1 MTALDR
7 PFFSVYVKDHEVSGR
22 CLLHGTLIEHSYQI
36 GTFDDNGKQAR
47 LFCVQLS
54 KELLEDFSAEYKE
67 SCDFPLTSLD
77 SDEILPIAKHTFT
90 DNFEGFMEEV
100 EKIKSILV
108 KPIVAY
114 DLSQNKTMEDIL
126 ESRIVLFLPQF
137 LGFKLEDVFVSFPEI
152 EIQARAKDEN
162 GDFIISTKS
171 YPVFDENNVLVRT
184 DTEENFVYSILP
196 CKPIEDL

>member
-1 MTALDR
+1 MAALER
-7 PFFSVYVKDHEVSGR
+7 PFFSVYVKDYETSGR
-22 CLLHGTLIEHSYQI
+22 CLLHGTRIEHSYQV
-36 GTFDDNGKQAR
+36 GCFDDNGKQAR

-54 KELLEDFSAEYKE
+54 KDLLEDFSAEYKE

-77 SDEILPIAKHTFT
+77 TDEILPIAKFAFT
-90 DNFEGFMEEV
+90 NNFAGFMEEV
-100 EKIKSILV
+100 EKVKSILV

-152 EIQARAKDEN
+152 EVQARAKDEN
-162 GDFIISTKS
+162 GDYIISTKS
-171 YPVFDENNVLVRT
+171 YPVFDENSVLVRT
-184 DTEENFVYSILP
+184 DIEENYVYSILP

>member
-1 MTALDR
+1 MAALDR
-7 PFFSVYVKDHEVSGR
+7 PFFSVYVKDYEISGR
-22 CLLHGTLIEHSYQI
+22 CLLHGTLIEHSYQV

-54 KELLEDFSAEYKE
+54 KGLLEDFSSEYKE

-77 SDEILPIAKHTFT
+77 SDEILPIAKHAFT

-100 EKIKSILV
+100 EKVKSILV
-108 KPIVAY
+108 KPIVVY

-152 EIQARAKDEN
+152 EVQARAKDEN
-162 GDFIISTKS
+162 GDYIISTKS
-171 YPVFDENNVLVRT
+171 YPVFDENSVLVRT
-184 DTEENFVYSILP
+184 DIEENYVYSILP